1 MTFTESIKSLYH
13 NYTQFDGRSSRSAYW
28 WVVLYQAIVVL
39 PLAFL
44 LGVGVGMG
52 SKAVVI
58 ICGLLL
64 SAFVLANIVP
74 CIALAVRRLHD
85 TGRSGWWYLVSL
97 IPYIGSLWFTVLS
110 LLPSTPE
117 PNLYGEHPDDIY

>member
-1 MTFTESIKSLYH
+1 MTFTESIKSFYR
-13 NYTQFDGRSSRSAYW
+13 NYTQFDGRSSRPAYW
-28 WVVLYQAIVVL
+28 WVVLYQSIVIL

-44 LGVGVGMG
+44 LGVGAGMG

-64 SAFVLANIVP
+64 TAFALANIVP
-74 CIALAVRRLHD
+74 GIALAIRRLHD
-85 TGRSGWWYLVSL
+85 TNRSGWWYLVNL
-97 IPYIGSLWFTVLS
+97 IPYIGALWFLVLT

-117 PNLYGEHPDDIY
+117 PNLYGEHPDDI